1 MPKIKV
7 SRSVELT
14 EKQMEA
20 LQEVENHKDEKGFP
34 PTVRELAKR
43 LGITAKPAK
52 QRLDALERKGVI
64 ERDGS
69 PRGIRTLEYPNNL
82 SE

>member
-1 MPKIKV
+1 MPRIKV

-14 EKQMEA
+14 EKQIEA
-20 LQEVENHKDEKGFP
+20 LREIEQHKEENGFP
-34 PTVRELAKR
+34 PTVRELADR
-43 LGITAKPAK
+43 LNITAKPALE
-52 QRLDALERKGVI
+52 RLDALERKGAI

-69 PRGIRTLEYPNNL
+69 PRGIRTLEYPDNL